1 MDLELRK
8 NPDGEFQKQRVGV
21 LSHPSENLDSLEED
35 LESGLDLLVCLS
47 IEIEEMKRR
56 IQGRRLDPQTKIT
69 YHIEDNPPPNDVK
82 GLNERL
88 IDVLDEFSEGK
99 GEKIY
104 EEYAVEIENMKE
116 CSYFY
121 EANN

>member
-104 EEYAVEIENMKE
+104 EEYAGEIENMKE
-116 CSYFY
+116 W
-121 EANN
+121 